1 MNFNNNDIINLFD
14 SLNLDEEIQLSQI
27 PDIPLYIDQI
37 IQLFESNLGNSKRNE
52 GDKLL
57 TKTMINNYAKD
68 KLLFPIK
75 NKKYTKAHILLII
88 LTYDMKQILSIS
100 DIKEIFAPMI
110 EQLSKEDEEFDIKDL
125 YEKYLHIKS
134 LQISREREQISLLV
148 NDISKVYSF
157 NSENNIISN
166 ENDDYKSLLSLV
178 LCLLNSANINKRLAE
193 KIIDTYFKTT

>member
-14 SLNLDEEIQLSQI
+14 SLNLDKEIQLNQI

-37 IQLFESNLGNSKRNE
+37 IQLFESNLGDSKRNE

-88 LTYDMKQILSIS
+88 LTYDMKKILSIS

-110 EQLSKEDEEFDIKDL
+110 EQLSKDDEEFDIKDL

-134 LQISREREQISLLV
+134 IQISREREQISLLV
-148 NDISKVYSF
+148 NDISKLYSF
-157 NSENNIISN
+157 SD
-166 ENDDYKSLLSLV
+166 NDDINNEDVNYKSVLSLV
-178 LCLLNSANINKRLAE
+178 LSLLNSANINKRLAE
-193 KIIDTYFKTT
+193 SIIDNYFKIK

>member
-14 SLNLDEEIQLSQI
+14 NLKLDEEIKLNQI

-134 LQISREREQISLLV
+134 LQINREREQISLLI
-148 NDISKVYSF
+148 NDISKLYSF
-157 NSENNIISN
+157 SDKNNINN
-166 ENDDYKSLLSLV
+166 EDINYKGLLSLV
-178 LCLLNSANINKRLAE
+178 LSLLNSANINKRLAE
-193 KIIDTYFKTT
+193 RIIDTYFKTN